1 MQSLGVKL
9 VDIIKNNNKFK
20 IHTNGEISIQ
30 NQKLKNSN
38 INDLLSDVLR
48 DRKTEIPPHGEKFIR
63 FLSEINLPQ
72 TFIKNKKR
80 LKLYKKNLDESS
92 DISKPIAFK
101 VPRNIKPI
109 AFKVP
114 RDSSATYVKVPRKKR
129 KVEDFR
135 FLNSD
140 L

>member
-1 MQSLGVKL
+1 MIG
-9 VDIIKNNNKFK
+9 
-20 IHTNGEISIQ
+20 
-30 NQKLKNSN
+30 
-38 INDLLSDVLR
+38 DLLR
-48 DRKTEIPPHGEKFIR
+48 NRKNAEIPPHGEKFIC
-63 FLSEINLPQ
+63 FSSEINLPQ

-92 DISKPIAFK
+92 EISKPIAFK

-114 RDSSATYVKVPRKKR
+114 RDSKPIATHFKVPRKKR